1 MKVNVEF
8 NCTPEEARTFLGLPD
23 MQPMQD
29 ALMKE
34 LEARLR
40 ANIQAMDPKSMIDTW
55 LPAGMQGMEQMQKMF
70 WSQLQQTLSS
80 VATATG
86 GMTAKKTATNRE

>member
-23 MQPMQD
+23 VQPLQD
-29 ALMKE
+29 GMMKE
-34 LEARLR
+34 FEARMR
-40 ANIQAMDPKSMIDTW
+40 ANIQAMDPESLVKTW

-70 WSQLQQTLSS
+70 WTQLQQTMSGI
-80 VATATG
+80 AGATG
-86 GMTAKKTATNRE
+86 AKTK

>member
-23 MQPMQD
+23 VQPLQD
-29 ALMKE
+29 AMMKE
-34 LEARLR
+34 FEARMR
-40 ANIQAMDPKSMIDTW
+40 ANIQAMDPESLVKTW

-70 WSQLQQTLSS
+70 WTQLQQTMSGI
-80 VATATG
+80 AGATG
-86 GMTAKKTATNRE
+86 NKTK